1 MSYKA
6 RMHETLDD
14 TFLYLQSINYDFKQ
28 LNKSSRVWS
37 SSAISQK
44 TRNRFIAA
52 ATTFTIKIT
61 PLITKYH
68 YKESIEGEF
77 IADVFGDYY
86 HDLLQCALDDLDDEL
101 VDNYL
106 LNPLDCDNPSDE
118 ELADAMEGLIAN
130 LYSRCQHPKQLIKTL
145 KQVYRNHQ
153 AEINAVTKVDG
164 QSKPDLDCI
173 ADISANY
180 RDYLY

>member
-6 RMHETLDD
+6 RMHKTLDD
-14 TFLYLQSINYDFKQ
+14 TFLYLQSINYNFKQ

-37 SSAISQK
+37 SPAISQK

-68 YKESIEGEF
+68 YKETIEGEF
-77 IADVFGDYY
+77 IADVLGDYY
-86 HDLLQCALDDLDDEL
+86 HDLLQRALDDLDDEL

-153 AEINAVTKVDG
+153 AEIDPVTKVDG
-164 QSKPDLDCI
+164 QAKPDLDRI

-180 RDYLY
+180 CDYLY